1 MEFNLK
7 VKYEVIE
14 YFRIETVSPA
24 LIPYEHVFFLIEG
37 SKITNLVGP
46 VLRGK
51 LAVNK
56 LGKLF
61 MRKINY
67 M

>member
-56 LGKLF
+56 
-61 MRKINY
+61 
-67 M
+67 